1 MKKSNS
7 FENKRKPHS
16 KKESIKRS
24 IIKKRILMMLLIC
37 SVCSLVFLYRIIELQ
52 FLPQG
57 EKYRGAAKS
66 VATYSKKVD
75 SKRGNILDRNMN
87 TMAESL
93 KISSC
98 YINAKALSEKLND
111 TKKDVESVKLI
122 ENISGA
128 LGIKIDEFKEI
139 ILKNS
144 NSKDYKIK
152 TSLNTKQIEDLRKLS
167 TNYITLRTEYKRYYP
182 NEKNAAYVVGHMNSN
197 NQGVYGLE
205 KSYNDK
211 LNGKYGMEIY
221 MRGLGGMELSHNGK
235 IMSFPSSN
243 GETVVST
250 IDMRIQN
257 IVCEEGEKLFQ
268 SYKPKKLTAIVMDP
282 NNGDILAME
291 NFSRYDPNNPR
302 EGRTD
307 SEREEISKLEGENL
321 INKYYSMWRSFAIN
335 DQYEPGSVFKL
346 ITAAAAIEEGA
357 ADYNSQYNC
366 DGFIKDIKGLVIR
379 CYRWYEPHGKQN
391 LVQAMNNSCN
401 PAFVQMIRQ
410 IGKERFFNYLKGFGF
425 GEKTG
430 IELVGET
437 KGIIPTSIEGL
448 GEANFATLSYG
459 HGIAVSP
466 IQMITAGCAIVNGG
480 KLLKPRIV
488 LKTID
493 KHNNKVF
500 ENDVIVRRQVISKK
514 TSDILLDLLEHGVM
528 EGTSDGAKIEG
539 YRIGGKSGTSIKF
552 IGGKYRDDIAAA
564 SYFGVFPVDNPQYA
578 VLVIADEVFS
588 GSVGGNKVAAP
599 MVKGIIKG
607 IIDYKGIK
615 KGI

>member
-1 MKKSNS
+1 
-7 FENKRKPHS
+7 
-16 KKESIKRS
+16 
-24 IIKKRILMMLLIC
+24 
-37 SVCSLVFLYRIIELQ
+37 
-52 FLPQG
+52 
-57 EKYRGAAKS
+57 
-66 VATYSKKVD
+66 
-75 SKRGNILDRNMN
+75 MN

-182 NEKNAAYVVGHMNSN
+182 NEKNAAYVLGHMNSN
-197 NQGVYGLE
+197 NRGVYGLE

-357 ADYNSQYNC
+357 AD
-366 DGFIKDIKGLVIR
+366 
-379 CYRWYEPHGKQN
+379 
-391 LVQAMNNSCN
+391 
-401 PAFVQMIRQ
+401 
-410 IGKERFFNYLKGFGF
+410 
-425 GEKTG
+425 
-430 IELVGET
+430 
-437 KGIIPTSIEGL
+437 
-448 GEANFATLSYG
+448 
-459 HGIAVSP
+459 
-466 IQMITAGCAIVNGG
+466 
-480 KLLKPRIV
+480 
-488 LKTID
+488 
-493 KHNNKVF
+493 
-500 ENDVIVRRQVISKK
+500 
-514 TSDILLDLLEHGVM
+514 
-528 EGTSDGAKIEG
+528 
-539 YRIGGKSGTSIKF
+539 
-552 IGGKYRDDIAAA
+552 
-564 SYFGVFPVDNPQYA
+564 
-578 VLVIADEVFS
+578 
-588 GSVGGNKVAAP
+588 
-599 MVKGIIKG
+599 
-607 IIDYKGIK
+607 
-615 KGI
+615 